1 MITSVKDLRFYIN
14 EDTKRNRDSKY
25 PLSLSYICGSE
36 SARVVSYL
44 KTLRKLEYFTNV
56 TSDGVGGMYHKLAC
70 WYYRIRLHQKSVK
83 YGIWIYPNM
92 VGYGLKILHIGGIHI
107 NCFAM
112 GNYCEITQGVVVGN
126 KGGDNERAVI
136 GNNVQLTLGCKVI
149 GKVMIGDNVVV
160 APNSVVIKDIPAN
173 CIVSGVPAVIIKRK

>member
-1 MITSVKDLRFYIN
+1 MHMINSVKDLKFYIN

-25 PLSLSYICGSE
+25 PLFLSYICGSE
-36 SARVVSYL
+36 SARVISYL
-44 KTLRKLEYFTNV
+44 KILRKLEYFINV
-56 TSDGVGGMYHKLAC
+56 KSNVFYKLAY
-70 WYYRIRLHQKSVK
+70 WYYRIRLHQKSVQ

-92 VGYGLKILHIGGIHI
+92 VGCGLKILHIGGIHI

-112 GNYCEITQGVVVGN
+112 GNYCEIPQGVVVGN
-126 KGGDNERAVI
+126 KGSDNERAVI

-149 GKVMIGDNVVV
+149 GKVIIGDNAVV

-173 CIVSGVPAVIIKRK
+173 CIVSGVPAIIIKQK